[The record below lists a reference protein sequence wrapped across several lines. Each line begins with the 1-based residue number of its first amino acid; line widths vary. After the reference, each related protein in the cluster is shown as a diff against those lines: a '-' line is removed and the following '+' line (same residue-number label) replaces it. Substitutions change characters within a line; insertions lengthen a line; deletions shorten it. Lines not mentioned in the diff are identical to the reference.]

1 MRHALRAL
9 PTLLLGNP
17 AHATKPSALLIYPP
31 QQWRVFGGGHKF
43 AYDGGEKMR
52 LSHWGIC
59 MKKIITAAIITLL
72 AASTAAFSQISVSPS
87 EAESRPENMAVGPDG
102 TLYIGSQKDAR
113 IYRARA
119 GQAVAEQ
126 FIDMR
131 PSAFVLGVLADG
143 ASNTLWACE
152 MVSMNRGSPLLKGK
166 GILRG
171 FDLAS
176 GAPKVNIPLPEETNI
191 CNDFVVGPDKALYV
205 ADTSNAKIL
214 RLRPGATSFEIV
226 SHNSALFGADGIT
239 FLDGQLYVNT
249 VWAGGLYRI
258 PDATSAKAG
267 APVQVQ
273 TPRVL
278 KSPDGMRAHNGV
290 MYLAESGNG
299 TVSAITVKND
309 VATMKTIKTG
319 LEGPCALE
327 PHGKTLWVV
336 ERPAHRVT
344 AVPIP

>member
-1 MRHALRAL
+1 
-9 PTLLLGNP
+9 
-17 AHATKPSALLIYPP
+17 
-31 QQWRVFGGGHKF
+31 
-43 AYDGGEKMR
+43 
-52 LSHWGIC
+52 
-59 MKKIITAAIITLL
+59 
-72 AASTAAFSQISVSPS
+72 
-87 EAESRPENMAVGPDG
+87 MAVGPDG
-102 TLYIGSQKDAR
+102 TLYIGSQLDAR
-113 IYRARA
+113 IYRARP

-152 MVSMNRGSPLLKGK
+152 MVSMDRGSPLLKGK

-171 FDLAS
+171 FDLKS
-176 GAPKVNIPLPEETNI
+176 GAPKVNIPLPEATNI

-214 RLRPGATSFEIV
+214 RLRPGAKTFEIV
-226 SHNSALFGADGIT
+226 SHNSSLYGADGLT

-258 PDATSAKAG
+258 PDATSAKPG
-267 APVQVQ
+267 TPVQIH

-278 KSPDGMRAHNGV
+278 KSPDGMRAQNGV

-309 VATMKTIKTG
+309 VATMKTIRTG
-319 LEGPCALE
+319 LDGPCALE

>member
-1 MRHALRAL
+1 
-9 PTLLLGNP
+9 
-17 AHATKPSALLIYPP
+17 
-31 QQWRVFGGGHKF
+31 
-43 AYDGGEKMR
+43 
-52 LSHWGIC
+52 
-59 MKKIITAAIITLL
+59 MKKIAAAIVMLL
-72 AASTAAFSQISVSPS
+72 AASTTAFAQTHVSPV
-87 EAESRPENMAVGPDG
+87 EPESRPESMAVGPDG

-119 GQAVAEQ
+119 GQATAEQ

-152 MVSMNRGSPLLKGK
+152 MVSMDRSTPMLKGK

-171 FDLAS
+171 FDLKS
-176 GAPKVNIPLPEETNI
+176 GAPKISVPLPEETNI

-205 ADTSNAKIL
+205 ADTSNGKVL
-214 RLRPGATSFEIV
+214 RLRPGANTFELV
-226 SHNSALFGADGIT
+226 SHNSALYGADGLA
-239 FLDGQLYVNT
+239 FLNGELYINT

-258 PDATSAKAG
+258 PQATSAKAG
-267 APVQVQ
+267 APVQIH

-278 KSPDGMRAHNGV
+278 KGPDGMRVLNGV
-290 MYLAESGNG
+290 MYLAEAGNG
-299 TVSAITVKND
+299 IVSSVAIKGD
-309 VATMKTIKTG
+309 VATLTTIREG
-319 LEGPCALE
+319 MEGPCALE

>member
-1 MRHALRAL
+1 
-9 PTLLLGNP
+9 
-17 AHATKPSALLIYPP
+17 
-31 QQWRVFGGGHKF
+31 
-43 AYDGGEKMR
+43 
-52 LSHWGIC
+52 
-59 MKKIITAAIITLL
+59 MKKIAVAIIALL
-72 AASTAAFSQISVSPS
+72 AASTAALAQTSVSPS
-87 EAESRPENMAVGPDG
+87 EPESRPENMAVGPDG

-113 IYRARA
+113 IYRARP

-152 MVSMNRGSPLLKGK
+152 MVSMDRSTPMLKGK
-166 GILRG
+166 GILRS

-176 GAPKVNIPLPEETNI
+176 GAPKLNIPLPEETNI
-191 CNDFVVGPDKALYV
+191 CNDFVVGPDKALYL
-205 ADTSNAKIL
+205 ADTSNGKIL
-214 RLRPGATSFEIV
+214 RLRPGSTTLETV
-226 SHNSALFGADGIT
+226 SHTSSLYGADGIT
-239 FLDGQLYVNT
+239 FLDGELYVNT

-258 PDATSAKAG
+258 PNAMTAKAG
-267 APVQVQ
+267 TPVQVH

-278 KSPDGMRAHNGV
+278 MAPDGMRAHNGV
-290 MYLAESGNG
+290 MYLAEAGNG

-309 VATMKTIKTG
+309 IATMKTIRTG
-319 LEGPCALE
+319 LDGPCALE
-327 PHGKTLWVV
+327 PHGNTLWVV

>member
-1 MRHALRAL
+1 
-9 PTLLLGNP
+9 
-17 AHATKPSALLIYPP
+17 
-31 QQWRVFGGGHKF
+31 
-43 AYDGGEKMR
+43 
-52 LSHWGIC
+52 
-59 MKKIITAAIITLL
+59 MKKIAAAIAMLL
-72 AASTAAFSQISVSPS
+72 AASSTAIAQTHVSPV
-87 EAESRPENMAVGPDG
+87 EAESRPESMAVGPDG

-119 GQAVAEQ
+119 GQATAEQ

-171 FDLAS
+171 FDLKS

-205 ADTSNAKIL
+205 ADTSNAKVL
-214 RLRPGATSFEIV
+214 RLRPGATSFEVV
-226 SHNSALFGADGIT
+226 SHNSALYGADGLA
-239 FLDGQLYVNT
+239 FLNGELYINT

-258 PDATSAKAG
+258 PQATSAKAG
-267 APVQVQ
+267 TPVQIH

-278 KSPDGMRAHNGV
+278 KGPDGMRVLNGK
-290 MYLAESGNG
+290 MYLAEAGNG
-299 TVSAITVKND
+299 TVSEVAIKGD
-309 VATMKTIKTG
+309 VATLTTIKDG
-319 LEGPCALE
+319 MEGPCALE

>member
-1 MRHALRAL
+1 MAGEYKAQ
-9 PTLLLGNP
+9 
-17 AHATKPSALLIYPP
+17 PSGDP
-31 QQWRVFGGGHKF
+31 
-43 AYDGGEKMR
+43 
-52 LSHWGIC
+52 
-59 MKKIITAAIITLL
+59 MKKIAVAIIALL
-72 AASTAAFSQISVSPS
+72 ATSTAALAQTSVSPS
-87 EAESRPENMAVGPDG
+87 EPQSRPENMAVGPDG

-113 IYRARA
+113 IYRARP

-152 MVSMNRGSPLLKGK
+152 MVSMDRSTPMLKGK
-166 GILRG
+166 GILRS

-176 GAPKVNIPLPEETNI
+176 GAPKLNIPLPEATNI
-191 CNDFVVGPDKALYV
+191 CNDFVVGPDKALYL
-205 ADTSNAKIL
+205 ADTSNGKIL
-214 RLRPGATSFEIV
+214 RLRPGSTTLETV
-226 SHNSALFGADGIT
+226 SHSSSLYGADGIT
-239 FLDGQLYVNT
+239 FLDGELYVNT

-258 PDATSAKAG
+258 PDAMTAKAG
-267 APVQVQ
+267 TPVQVH

-290 MYLAESGNG
+290 MYLAEAGNG

-327 PHGKTLWVV
+327 PHGNTLWVV
-336 ERPAHRVT
+336 ERPADRVT

>member
-1 MRHALRAL
+1 
-9 PTLLLGNP
+9 
-17 AHATKPSALLIYPP
+17 
-31 QQWRVFGGGHKF
+31 
-43 AYDGGEKMR
+43 
-52 LSHWGIC
+52 
-59 MKKIITAAIITLL
+59 MKKIAVAIAMLL
-72 AASTAAFSQISVSPS
+72 AASSTAFAQMHVSPA
-87 EAESRPENMAVGPDG
+87 EPESRPESMAVGPDG

-119 GQAVAEQ
+119 GQATAEQ

-152 MVSMNRGSPLLKGK
+152 MVSMDRSTPMLKGK

-171 FDLAS
+171 FDLKS
-176 GAPKVNIPLPEETNI
+176 GAPKISVPLPEATNI

-205 ADTSNAKIL
+205 ADTSNGKVL
-214 RLRPGATSFEIV
+214 RLRPGATTFELV
-226 SHNSALFGADGIT
+226 SHNSALYGADGLA
-239 FLDGQLYVNT
+239 FLNGELYINT

-258 PDATSAKAG
+258 PQATSAKAG
-267 APVQVQ
+267 APVQIH

-278 KSPDGMRAHNGV
+278 KGPDGMRVLNGV
-290 MYLAESGNG
+290 MYLAEAGNG
-299 TVSAITVKND
+299 IVSSVAIKGD
-309 VATMKTIKTG
+309 VATLTTIKSG
-319 LEGPCALE
+319 MEGPCALE

-336 ERPAHRVT
+336 ERPANRVT

>member
-1 MRHALRAL
+1 MRFQ
-9 PTLLLGNP
+9 PLGD
-17 AHATKPSALLIYPP
+17 L
-31 QQWRVFGGGHKF
+31 
-43 AYDGGEKMR
+43 
-52 LSHWGIC
+52 
-59 MKKIITAAIITLL
+59 MKKIAAAIAVLL
-72 AASTAAFSQISVSPS
+72 AASTAAIAQTSVSPS
-87 EAESRPENMAVGPDG
+87 VANSRPESMAVGPDG
-102 TLYIGSQKDAR
+102 TLYIGSQLDAR

-152 MVSMNRGSPLLKGK
+152 MVSMDRSGPLLKGK
-166 GILRG
+166 GVLRS
-171 FDLAS
+171 FDLKS
-176 GAPKVNIPLPEETNI
+176 GAPKQNIPLPEETNI

-205 ADTSNAKIL
+205 ADTSNAKVL
-214 RLRPGATSFEIV
+214 RLRPGSSTFEIV
-226 SHNSALFGADGIT
+226 SHNSALYGADGLT

-258 PDATSAKAG
+258 PDATSAKPG
-267 APVQVQ
+267 APVQIHM
-273 TPRVL
+273 PRVL

-290 MYLAESGNG
+290 MYLAEAGNG
-299 TVSAITVKND
+299 TVSAITVKGD
-309 VATMKTIKTG
+309 VATMKTIRAG
-319 LEGPCALE
+319 MDGPCALE

>member
-1 MRHALRAL
+1 M
-9 PTLLLGNP
+9 
-17 AHATKPSALLIYPP
+17 I
-31 QQWRVFGGGHKF
+31 
-43 AYDGGEKMR
+43 
-52 LSHWGIC
+52 
-59 MKKIITAAIITLL
+59 KIAAAIALLL
-72 AASTAAFSQISVSPS
+72 AAPAAAIAQTSVSPS
-87 EAESRPENMAVGPDG
+87 VANSRPESMSAGPDG
-102 TLYIGSQKDAR
+102 TLYIGSQLDAR
-113 IYRARA
+113 IYRARP

-143 ASNTLWACE
+143 PSNTLWACE
-152 MVSMNRGSPLLKGK
+152 MVRMDRGSPLLKGK
-166 GILRG
+166 GILRS
-171 FDLAS
+171 FDLTS
-176 GAPKVNIPLPEETNI
+176 GAPKQNIPLPEETNI

-214 RLRPGATSFEIV
+214 RLRPGSSTFEIV
-226 SHNSALFGADGIT
+226 SHNSALYGADGIT

-258 PDATSAKAG
+258 PDATSAKPG
-267 APVQVQ
+267 APVQIH

-278 KSPDGMRAHNGV
+278 KSPDGMRAQNGV

-309 VATMKTIKTG
+309 VATIRTIRAG
-319 LEGPCALE
+319 LDGPCALE

-336 ERPAHRVT
+336 ERPSHRAT

>member
-1 MRHALRAL
+1 MKTFAAVILAL
-9 PTLLLGNP
+9 
-17 AHATKPSALLIYPP
+17 S
-31 QQWRVFGGGHKF
+31 V
-43 AYDGGEKMR
+43 
-52 LSHWGIC
+52 
-59 MKKIITAAIITLL
+59 
-72 AASTAAFSQISVSPS
+72 ASTAAIAQTSVSPS
-87 EAESRPENMAVGPDG
+87 EAESRPESMAAGPDG

-113 IYRARA
+113 IYRAA
-119 GQAVAEQ
+119 PGQAVAQQ

-143 ASNTLWACE
+143 PSNTLWACE

-166 GILRG
+166 GILRS
-171 FDLAS
+171 FDLKS
-176 GAPKVNIPLPEETNI
+176 GAPKVNMPLPEETNI

-226 SHNSALFGADGIT
+226 SHNSSLYGADGLT
-239 FLDGQLYVNT
+239 FLDGELYVNT

-258 PDATSAKAG
+258 PQATSAKPG
-267 APVQVQ
+267 APVQIH

-309 VATMKTIKTG
+309 VATLKTIKTG

>member
-1 MRHALRAL
+1 
-9 PTLLLGNP
+9 
-17 AHATKPSALLIYPP
+17 
-31 QQWRVFGGGHKF
+31 
-43 AYDGGEKMR
+43 
-52 LSHWGIC
+52 
-59 MKKIITAAIITLL
+59 MKKIAVAIVALFAAATPTL
-72 AASTAAFSQISVSPS
+72 AQTSVSPS
-87 EAESRPENMAVGPDG
+87 EAESRPESMAVGPDG
-102 TLYIGSQKDAR
+102 TLYLGSQKDAR
-113 IYRARA
+113 IYRAA
-119 GQAVAEQ
+119 PGQAVAQQ

-143 ASNTLWACE
+143 PSNTLWACE

-166 GILRG
+166 GILRS
-171 FDLAS
+171 FDLKT

-214 RLRPGATSFEIV
+214 RLRPGAASFEIV
-226 SHNSALFGADGIT
+226 SHNSALYGADGLT

-258 PDATSAKAG
+258 PDATSAKPG
-267 APVQVQ
+267 NPVQVH

-278 KSPDGMRAHNGV
+278 KSPDGMRAQGGV

-299 TVSAITVKND
+299 TVSAVTVKDD
-309 VATMKTIKTG
+309 VATLKTIRTG

-336 ERPAHRVT
+336 ERPASRVT